1 MEERRRMEERG
12 EGWRRDKK
20 RDNVL
25 GFLVKAETRA
35 VNLVHK

>member
-1 MEERRRMEERG
+1 MEERG

-25 GFLVKAETRA
+25 DFLVKAETRA